1 MKKAISVAL
10 AVLMT
15 ALLFIPVF
23 AAGYTVTFVGPS
35 AAYQNETDNDGEP
48 LGDAYCFVKPADP
61 NDESAGMLFEEDE
74 NGEYVYYDN
83 RYMTLDNIYEQY
95 WDRVPPERYSPVTY
109 AATESFSSG
118 DVLVFFVNTSK
129 KYNAATV
136 TVMANDVKLTP
147 ASSGAYRVTVNKNL
161 TIKVLETSAS
171 GGAALERNHYNV
183 KMISGDGYNVKPV
196 IGEAYHYTYFGDDF
210 NFRIKIK
217 KDYSASGMKVCV
229 VRNVDLDH
237 DELGDFDSLG
247 NIIGRNEELKST
259 GVDADGCRTYTLK
272 NVTSDCKIIVSGVR
286 EEKKADVLN
295 WIKRI
300 IRMILQFFGVEIEEL
315 DGILNECNVTINNNA
330 PGVICKVLTT
340 VETATSDNSFTITGG
355 SGISFQLS
363 KTDPNQT
370 VNVTWTG
377 MNDTGYKPT
386 WSGKVDPETNQ
397 IVYTAIYNVDNIRED
412 TVITIS

>member
-15 ALLFIPVF
+15 ALLFIPAF

-35 AAYQNETDNDGEP
+35 AAYQNETDNDGNA
-48 LGDAYCFVKPADP
+48 LGDAYKFVKPADP
-61 NDESAGMLFEEDE
+61 NNEGAGMLFEEDE
-74 NGEYVYYDN
+74 NGEFVYYDD

-118 DVLVFFVNTSK
+118 DVLVFFVLTSR
-129 KYNAATV
+129 KYNGATV
-136 TVMANDVKLTP
+136 TVLVNDVKLTP
-147 ASSGAYRVTVNKNL
+147 SSSGAYREVENKNM
-161 TIKVLETSAS
+161 TIKVLETSAT

-183 KMISGDGYNVKPV
+183 KMISGDGYNVKPAL
-196 IGEAYHYTYFGDDF
+196 GETYHYTFFGDDF
-210 NFRIKIK
+210 NFRIKLK

-229 VRNVDLDH
+229 VRGVDLEH

-247 NIIGRNEELKST
+247 NILGRNEELKST
-259 GVDADGCRTYTLK
+259 GVDAEGCRTYTLK

-286 EEKKADVLN
+286 EEKKADVLT

-315 DGILNECNVTINNNA
+315 DGILNECNVTINNTA
-330 PGVICKVLTT
+330 PGVVCKVLTT

-355 SGISFQLS
+355 SGITFQLT
-363 KTDPNQT
+363 KTDPDQV

-377 MNDTGYKPT
+377 MNDAGYNPT
-386 WSGKVDPETNQ
+386 WTAKVDNETGRT
-397 IVYTAIYNVDNIRED
+397 IYTAIYNVDNIKED